1 MSLEPKKGNFDL
13 PVTKIAIFSEYLLSI
28 MKWEFNVSKP
38 YTRRVYIFFRKILW
52 KIFIFLFLDFFFD
65 NWHSFG
71 THKFLTKTQKLA
83 NLRHDL
89 FGDFYSTLNFLSNDK
104 QNVILSHS

>member
-1 MSLEPKKGNFDL
+1 MLISHIPGEFIYFLEKSFGKFL
-13 PVTKIAIFSEYLLSI
+13 F
-28 MKWEFNVSKP
+28 
-38 YTRRVYIFFRKILW
+38 
-52 KIFIFLFLDFFFD
+52 FLFLDFFFD

>member
-1 MSLEPKKGNFDL
+1 MLVSHIPGEFIYFLEKSFGKFL
-13 PVTKIAIFSEYLLSI
+13 
-28 MKWEFNVSKP
+28 
-38 YTRRVYIFFRKILW
+38 FF
-52 KIFIFLFLDFFFD
+52 FIFRFFFD